1 MGLGEK
7 LRDAVDK
14 VKHSVHVDKDLV
26 KEVIKEIQRAL
37 ITSDVNIK
45 LVLEISKDIE
55 KKAFEEVP
63 SGITRKEH
71 LVKVFY
77 DTLVKYIGGE
87 AKELEEN
94 PKKILLCGLFG
105 SGKTTTAAKL
115 AKFYK
120 KRGLKVGVI
129 CADTYRPAAYDQLKQ
144 LCEKVDVVFY
154 GNPNEKNVSK
164 VVDEGLSFL
173 NKNNVNLVIV
183 DSAGRSALDQELT
196 KEIKGIYDVFQ
207 PNYSFLVLSA
217 DIGQA
222 VKDQAL
228 AFNKS
233 VGVQGV
239 VITKLDGSAKGGGAL
254 TACYIT
260 KSPVYFI
267 GTGEKVDDL
276 EIFNADRYLS
286 RIMGFGDISSLLEK
300 INEVTTKEQLEQM
313 KDINPKDILKGKFN
327 FKLFKQQ
334 LAFTKKLGPFSKVL
348 GFLGVSNKLSE
359 DQKNLGQE
367 KINKYNVILDSF
379 TKEELNNDTDFITK
393 SRIKR
398 ISLGSGTKYE
408 DVKEMISQ
416 VKKMKKMFRKMNGGD
431 LKNLSKNINPKD
443 LENMNPNNMNLS
455 QMKDL
460 SKKLKY
466 K

>member
-1 MGLGEK
+1 MGLGDK
-7 LRDAVDK
+7 LREAVDK
-14 VKHSVHVDKDLV
+14 VKQSVHVDKDLV

-55 KKAFEEVP
+55 KNAFENVP

-71 LVKVFY
+71 LVKTFY
-77 DTLVKYIGGE
+77 DTLLKYMGGE
-87 AKELEEN
+87 EKELEEN

-115 AKFYK
+115 SKFYK

-129 CADTYRPAAYDQLKQ
+129 CADTYRPAAYEQLKQ
-144 LCEKVDVVFY
+144 LCERADVVFY
-154 GNPNEKNVSK
+154 GNPNEKNAAK
-164 VVDEGLSFL
+164 VVEEGIALF
-173 NKNNVNLVIV
+173 NKQNINLTIV
-183 DSAGRSALDQELT
+183 DSAGRSALDNELT
-196 KEIKGIYDVFQ
+196 KEIKEIYDVFQ

-222 VKDQAL
+222 VKDQAT
-228 AFNKS
+228 AFNS
-233 VGVQGV
+233 AVGVQGV
-239 VITKLDGSAKGGGAL
+239 IITKLDGSAKGGGAL
-254 TACYIT
+254 TACYLT
-260 KSPVYFI
+260 NSPIYFI
-267 GTGEKVDDL
+267 GTGEKIEDI

-286 RIMGFGDISSLLEK
+286 RIMGYGDISSLLEK
-300 INEVTTKEQLEQM
+300 INEVTTQEQLEKM
-313 KDINPKDILKGKFN
+313 KDVDPKEILKGKFN

-334 LAFTKKLGPFSKVL
+334 LEFTKKLGPFSKVL
-348 GFLGVSNKLSE
+348 GFLGVGGKIPE
-359 DQKNLGQE
+359 EQKNLGQE
-367 KINKYNVILDSF
+367 KINKYNVILSSF
-379 TKEELNNDTDFITK
+379 TKEELNHDTDFITK
-393 SRIKR
+393 SRILR
-398 ISLGSGTKYE
+398 ISKGSGTKFE

-416 VKKMKKMFRKMNGGD
+416 VKKMKKMFRKMSGGD
-431 LKNLSKNINPKD
+431 LKNLTKNINPKD
-443 LENMNPNNMNLS
+443 LENMDASKMDLS

>member
-1 MGLGEK
+1 MSLGEK

-14 VKHSVHVDKDLV
+14 VKQSVHVDKQLV

-45 LVLEISKDIE
+45 LVLEISKEIE
-55 KKAFEEVP
+55 QKAFENVP
-63 SGITRKEH
+63 TGITRKEH

-87 AKELEEN
+87 TKELEEN
-94 PKKILLCGLFG
+94 PEKILLCGLFG
-105 SGKTTTAAKL
+105 SGKTTTAVKL

-120 KRGLKVGVI
+120 KRGLKVGVV

-144 LCEKVDVVFY
+144 LCEKADVVFY
-154 GNPNEKNVSK
+154 GDIEEKNASK
-164 VVDEGLSFL
+164 VVEAGVSYLQ
-173 NKNNVNLVIV
+173 KNNVNLIIV
-183 DSAGRSALDQELT
+183 DSAGRSALDEELT
-196 KEIKGIYDVFQ
+196 KEIKDIYKIFQ
-207 PNYSFLVLSA
+207 PKYSFLVLSA
-217 DIGQA
+217 DVGQA
-222 VKDQAL
+222 VKDQAQ
-228 AFNKS
+228 AFNES
-233 VGVQGV
+233 VGVDGV

-254 TACYIT
+254 TACYLT
-260 KSPVYFI
+260 KSPIYFI
-267 GTGEKVDDL
+267 GTGEKIEDL

-286 RIMGFGDISSLLEK
+286 RIMGYGDISSLLEK
-300 INEVTTKEQLEQM
+300 INEVTTQEQLEQM
-313 KDINPKDILKGKFN
+313 KDVNPKDILKGKFN

-334 LAFTKKLGPFSKVL
+334 LSFTKKLGPFSKVL
-348 GFLGVSNKLSE
+348 GFLGAGNKLSE
-359 DQKNLGQE
+359 EQKNLGQE
-367 KINKYNVILDSF
+367 KINKFNIILDSF
-379 TKEELNNDTDFITK
+379 TKEELENDTDFITK

-398 ISLGSGTKYE
+398 IASGSGKKYE

-416 VKKMKKMFRKMNGGD
+416 VKKMKKMFRKMSGGD

-443 LENMNPNNMNLS
+443 LENMDPSKMDLS